1 MKNPC
6 DLYIITTARKRD
18 TFEWE
23 VELNN
28 FDMSSDIS
36 KNKYK
41 NNIIVDSWNNI
52 HKYVDSSGGVAAGER
67 TANGFTASGNTYA
80 PNLNSITLPQCG
92 AKISIYGHGY
102 NTPIAII
109 DSSASSFTN
118 ERDRYWFPFCLNGRL
133 GMDSLKVVNKV
144 QANAPTPADC
154 EALY

>member
-1 MKNPC
+1 MSLDVDNTKGGKNGVETITISE
-6 DLYIITTARKRD
+6 LGNYIYA
-18 TFEWE
+18 F
-23 VELNN
+23 
-28 FDMSSDIS
+28 
-36 KNKYK
+36 Y
-41 NNIIVDSWNNI
+41 I